1 MRAGP
6 SRRAPSIPAGKLVA
20 ADPQSRPPAVS
31 PPSGTLSGKPG
42 GLGKDE
48 ARYPGAFDERG
59 RDLWNASGGA
69 SFTMPARASC
79 PAAPPP
85 CPAARRRGPACSQ
98 CGGQPR
104 DAHEVFCPRPRRL
117 LYPAPALCSL
127 HHIFLYAR
135 NPGCRLLETFRLQQ
149 GGICAFLPSSVSVT
163 PACTHA
169 EPPASLPSGRMHGPG
184 TSSAQPYFKIK
195 NTPVFH
201 FNLSLLHRI
210 KAVLQ

>member
-79 PAAPPP
+79 HRLLALPPDAEALPAAH
-85 CPAARRRGPACSQ
+85 A
-98 CGGQPR
+98 GG
-104 DAHEVFCPRPRRL
+104 AT
-117 LYPAPALCSL
+117 A
-127 HHIFLYAR
+127 
-135 NPGCRLLETFRLQQ
+135 
-149 GGICAFLPSSVSVT
+149 
-163 PACTHA
+163 
-169 EPPASLPSGRMHGPG
+169 
-184 TSSAQPYFKIK
+184 
-195 NTPVFH
+195 
-201 FNLSLLHRI
+201 
-210 KAVLQ
+210 